1 MCSDQETYHLLCERA
16 VTIQKGGGYSRGEK
30 REIFSSG
37 EQTIEKRMYSSI
49 NLARF
54 LSIKASYLKSKE

>member
-30 REIFSSG
+30 KGNVF
-37 EQTIEKRMYSSI
+37 
-49 NLARF
+49 F
-54 LSIKASYLKSKE
+54 W

>member
-30 REIFSSG
+30 KGNIFFWWTNNWKTDV
-37 EQTIEKRMYSSI
+37 QFYQFDTIS
-49 NLARF
+49 
-54 LSIKASYLKSKE
+54 